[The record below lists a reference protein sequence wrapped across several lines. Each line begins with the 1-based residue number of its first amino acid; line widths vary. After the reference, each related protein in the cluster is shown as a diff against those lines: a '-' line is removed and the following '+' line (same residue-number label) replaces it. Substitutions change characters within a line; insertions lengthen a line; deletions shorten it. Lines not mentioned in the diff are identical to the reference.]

1 MTSSEKVGDDSS
13 SRKAGSK
20 EHKSGSS
27 KKNSSTTKSS
37 KSSTNSGSSQ
47 MDKTLSEI
55 RTQLE
60 MLSKGMLH
68 LTPIVTELKTA
79 YDYAMEDQREEV
91 SATNATLCD
100 GTDNDNNY
108 SDGEIPEF
116 DLPPAKRQKTCD
128 DAIQNG
134 GHVDNPDL
142 VEVSQDGGAH
152 GPSIVMSEEQDLSS
166 MSNKKQSFGPEIN
179 SNLAQSVQDLLEH
192 GMDPVVKKA
201 KCEAILPPKNCTRL
215 DVVRA
220 NDGIFNNLGKEIK
233 TNDVL
238 WQKVQRPIIKGVTI
252 MVQMKDMLMNGKQS
266 EIDRNKVSTLLNDA
280 IALVTD
286 GSHELDLRRRS
297 LLKDQLKPEYRS
309 LASESSPVT
318 ELLFGEE
325 LEKSVDE
332 AKKSNK
338 IVATVAVGRKRFH
351 DNSQL
356 FHSHPRF

>member
-1 MTSSEKVGDDSS
+1 MQHCVME
-13 SRKAGSK
+13 
-20 EHKSGSS
+20 
-27 KKNSSTTKSS
+27 
-37 KSSTNSGSSQ
+37 
-47 MDKTLSEI
+47 
-55 RTQLE
+55 
-60 MLSKGMLH
+60 
-68 LTPIVTELKTA
+68 LT
-79 YDYAMEDQREEV
+79 
-91 SATNATLCD
+91 
-100 GTDNDNNY
+100 Y

-152 GPSIVMSEEQDLSS
+152 GPSIVVSEEQDLSS

-215 DVVRA
+215 DVVRV

-252 MVQMKDMLMNGKQS
+252 MVQMKDIS
-266 EIDRNKVSTLLNDA
+266 
-280 IALVTD
+280 
-286 GSHELDLRRRS
+286 
-297 LLKDQLKPEYRS
+297 
-309 LASESSPVT
+309 
-318 ELLFGEE
+318 
-325 LEKSVDE
+325 
-332 AKKSNK
+332 
-338 IVATVAVGRKRFH
+338 
-351 DNSQL
+351 
-356 FHSHPRF
+356 